1 MDCAVT
7 VLRRNG
13 QRLPRKD
20 WPEPIAGRLEMVE
33 HSAEH
38 SSFKRTTRVLQI
50 MEKVGLV
57 ERPALLLFEP
67 QLLDVTPDA
76 FVFRGI
82 ELERRNDNLSEHV
95 QIWLVKPEHEHALNS
110 LHPTNGASTK

>member
-1 MDCAVT
+1 MLCSVT
-7 VLRRNG
+7 LLRRNG

-20 WPEPIAGRLEMVE
+20 WPEPITGRLEMVE

-50 MEKVGLV
+50 MEGVGLV
-57 ERPALLLFEP
+57 ERAAILLFEP
-67 QLLDVTPDA
+67 QLLDVTLQA

-82 ELERRNDNLSEHV
+82 ELEGRDGQVFEHQQLWHV
-95 QIWLVKPEHEHALNS
+95 VPKPS
-110 LHPTNGASTK
+110 GA